1 MIRTA
6 CPLDCYDACAV
17 TCDPAHP
24 RKPIATEAHPMSN
37 GALCAMLNR
46 YMHETPRIEK
56 PRIDGKEVSME
67 EALEAIAEAL
77 KEKNPLLWR
86 GSGNL
91 GVMQSVTN
99 LLIERLGGTLTH
111 GSLCDAAGQAGIEA
125 GRGLNRT
132 LPPEQIAKADV
143 VVVWGR
149 NLTVTNAHLMP
160 FIEGKKLVVI
170 DPVETPIAKKA
181 DLHIQLKPRTDFYLA
196 IMLARFNIM
205 EDAQN
210 DEWLES
216 MDMDIDDFYD
226 FTRSFRIKAI
236 LEYMGLDLDKMGDL
250 LLMLQNEKVVYLVG
264 AGVQKYTIGHY
275 VLHAIDSLAA
285 TLGHFGKEG
294 CGVSFLGNSRL
305 ELYDPFKVKTKTV
318 SIVTTPFEKFSTV
331 LVQGGNPA
339 ASMPNSGR
347 VIESLKRVE
356 NLIYFGLYENETSEL
371 ARIVLPAKNFLE
383 KDDIR
388 LSYGHQYVTRMNKV
402 YDSGI
407 GISEYD
413 FTKEMFDRLG
423 LEGLQSEEAYLNR
436 WMEQCEEHEGVPVTP
451 AHREIPYA
459 EGFGEDEDEP
469 FEFIDDF
476 YDDFEDIKPLRKF
489 RKKGMKEEE
498 GIYRFLTPKSPHSL
512 NTQFRRDDRVYLHPS
527 LGYKEDEKVIV
538 YSEYG
543 EHEFR
548 VKNAETLR
556 PDCVMIHA
564 GTYGVNYLT
573 PDIESE
579 EGDNA
584 CFQEVKVRIRRPWE
598 EPESD

>member
-24 RKPIATEAHPMSN
+24 HKPIATQGHPMSN

-46 YMHETPRIEK
+46 YMHEMPRIEK
-56 PRIDGKEVSME
+56 PRVDGKEVSME
-67 EALEAIAEAL
+67 EALDAVAASL
-77 KEKNPLLWR
+77 KGKKSLLWR

-99 LLIERLGGTLTH
+99 LLMEKTGGWLTH

-125 GRGLNRT
+125 GRGLNRV

-170 DPVETPIAKKA
+170 DPVKTPIAKKA

-196 IMLARFNIM
+196 VMLARFNIM

-216 MDMDIDDFYD
+216 MEMEIDDFYD

-236 LEYMGLDLDKMGDL
+236 LEFMGLGLDQMGDL
-250 LLMLQNEKVVYLVG
+250 LLLLQQPRVVYLVG
-264 AGVQKYTIGHY
+264 AGVQKYSIGHY
-275 VLHAIDSLAA
+275 VLQAIDSLAA

-305 ELYDPFKVKTKTV
+305 GFDDPFRVKTKTV
-318 SIVTTPFEKFSTV
+318 SIVTTPFEEFDTV
-331 LVQGGNPA
+331 IVQGGNPA
-339 ASMPNSGR
+339 ASMPNTSR
-347 VIESLKRVE
+347 VITSLKEVE
-356 NLIYFGLYENETSEL
+356 NLVYFGLYENETSEL
-371 ARIVLPAKNFLE
+371 ARIVLPAKSFLE
-383 KDDIR
+383 KEDIR
-388 LSYGHQYVTRMNKV
+388 LSYGHQYVMRMNKV
-402 YDSGI
+402 VDSDI

-413 FTKEMFDRLG
+413 FTKKMFEKLGFDG
-423 LEGLQSEEAYLNR
+423 LESESAYLQR
-436 WMEQCEEHEGVPVTP
+436 WLDQCEREEETHISP
-451 AHREIPYA
+451 AYEEIPYA
-459 EGFGEDEDEP
+459 EGFREDGDEP

-476 YDDFEDIKPLRKF
+476 DDDFEDIKPLRKF
-489 RKKGMKEEE
+489 RKKGVKEEE

-527 LGYKEDEKVIV
+527 LGYRDGERVIV
-538 YSEYG
+538 YSEVG
-543 EHEFR
+543 EHAFR
-548 VKNAETLR
+548 VETTEKLR
-556 PDCVMIHA
+556 PDCVLIHA

-584 CFQEVKVRIRRPWE
+584 CFQEIKVKIRRE
-598 EPESD
+598 TEHRD